1 MNKTVFGTIVFV
13 ALLIVIAF
21 LLKSSKTEPPQF
33 SEPVAAIDTEV
44 DPNAMNFPE
53 PPEGAIVF
61 DMAYHGLGGGE
72 DELRYN
78 SYWGFGGQ
86 EKETPFIKALKKNV
100 KNIKLVYN
108 PNYEN
113 AQWSAIE
120 MKKDK
125 PVAFY
130 FDLNADGKVS
140 ENEKFLPVKEDY
152 SAGRITSEFVTPDF
166 IMNSKEGDKIPFR
179 TLLQVNFYNQSSTP
193 SCMWSPSCVLE
204 GTSTING
211 EQTKLILFSNGFNG
225 SFSDFGRG
233 AYYLKNDEEKVGRN
247 ISRHNLSSIINYN
260 GQFYTMKME
269 GTHAQDKMVRVLL
282 EKYTGSSGELTVK
295 LAGNEELTSEFTSA
309 SIKSTKDQNINFT
322 LSGKQDKLPVSEYK
336 LNSGYV
342 NYSTQDNKWRLNFTE
357 GPEFAINTDE
367 TTTIEL
373 GKPILAVSA
382 IDESKRYENDT
393 KEQTVYAKGK
403 TILLSRKV
411 TGVAG
416 ENYGYFWNNNSNRSE
431 SIKPEI
437 KIVDSDGKEVASR
450 EMEYG

>member
-1 MNKTVFGTIVFV
+1 MNKTVFGTIIFV
-13 ALLIVIAF
+13 ALLIFIAF
-21 LLKSSKTEPPQF
+21 LLKGSKTEPPQF
-33 SEPVAAIDTEV
+33 SEPVSAIDTEV
-44 DPNAMNFPE
+44 DPNIMDFSE

-61 DMAYHGLGGGE
+61 DMQYRGLGGGE

-100 KNIKLVYN
+100 KDIKLVYN

-130 FDLNADGKVS
+130 FDLNADGEVS
-140 ENEKFLPVKEDY
+140 SNEKFLPIHEED
-152 SAGRITSEFVTPDF
+152 SAGRITAEFVTPDF

-179 TLLQVNFYNQSSTP
+179 TLLQVNFYNQSSSP

-225 SFSDFGRG
+225 SFGDFGRS
-233 AYYLKNDEEKVGRN
+233 AYYLKNDKEKIGRN
-247 ISRHNLSSIINYN
+247 ISRHTLSSIINYN
-260 GQFYTMKME
+260 GQFYNMKLE
-269 GTHAQDKMVRVLL
+269 GTHAQDMMVRVLL
-282 EKYTGSSGELTVK
+282 EKYTGSAGELAVK
-295 LAGNEELTSEFTSA
+295 LVGNEELTSEFTNA
-309 SIKSTKDQNINFT
+309 SIKGTKSGDINFSI
-322 LSGKQDKLPVSEYK
+322 SGKQDKLPVSEYK
-336 LNSGYV
+336 LNSGYI
-342 NYSTQDNKWRLNFTE
+342 NYSTQNNKWRLNFTE
-357 GPEFAINTDE
+357 GPEFKINTDE

-373 GKPILAVSA
+373 GKPVLTVSA
-382 IDESKRYENDT
+382 IDEGKRYESNV

-411 TGVAG
+411 IGTAG

-437 KIVDSDGKEVASR
+437 KIVDSDGKEVASS

>member
-1 MNKTVFGTIVFV
+1 MNKTFISTGIFV

-44 DPNAMNFPE
+44 DPNTMNFPE

-61 DMAYHGLGGGE
+61 NMAYCGLDGGE

-86 EKETPFIKALKKNV
+86 EKDTPFIKALKKNV

-130 FDLNADGKVS
+130 FDLNADGEVS
-140 ENEKFLPVKEDY
+140 SNEKFLPIHEED
-152 SAGRITSEFVTPDF
+152 SAGRIIAEFVTPDF

-179 TLLQVNFYNQSSTP
+179 TLLQVSIYNQSSSP
-193 SCMWSPSCVLE
+193 NFMWSPSCVLE

-225 SFSDFGRG
+225 SFSNFGSC

-247 ISRHNLSSIINYN
+247 ISRQTLSSIINYN
-260 GQFYTMKME
+260 GQFYTMKLE

-282 EKYTGSSGELTVK
+282 EKYTGSSGELAVK
-295 LAGNEELTSEFTSA
+295 LVGNEELTSEFTNA
-309 SIKSTKDQNINFT
+309 SIKGTKKQNINFS

-336 LNSGYV
+336 LNNGYI
-342 NYSTQDNKWRLNFTE
+342 NYGTQDNKWRLNFTE
-357 GPEFAINTDE
+357 GPEFTIKTDE

-373 GKPILAVSA
+373 GKPVLTVSA
-382 IDESKRYENDT
+382 IDEGKRYENNV

-411 TGVAG
+411 IGTAG
-416 ENYGYFWNNNSNRSE
+416 ENYGYFWDNKSK